1 MTIQIEVSNLGPLRR
16 AKVELTNLT
25 LLVGDNNTGK
35 TFFATVLHRVL
46 NAASS
51 QLRSFRR
58 LRTKMDD
65 DVREWMELRIRQQE
79 GETLPLDLPEMT
91 PTQSI
96 LTWAQEFTTEA
107 LAVFGADVRRGIEY
121 AYGVEAHELRR
132 RTSSRLSRDCYLQI
146 TNTKPQWKVTVR
158 FDSEEI
164 LVESPEPSEWLT
176 LLLDKNRVRREM
188 RFNDRRREHVQPRHF
203 LVEEVLHRLLV
214 GFREPP
220 AHLFPNW
227 PTQTIHLPANRAG
240 IMESYQI
247 LAGAVIQQSAAA
259 GISPIEFDTLPGTS
273 ADFLSYLLSPQDSFQ
288 RRRRGSSKLDLLI
301 QEFEDSLRVEI
312 KLQKR
317 KNAADTIVA
326 VTPEGTFPFSRT
338 SSMFSE
344 LGPVLLVLKEAVG
357 PGAHLTID
365 EPEAHLH
372 PALQREMATFVAN
385 LVLSDVRLVVTTH
398 SEFFVGKINNLLR
411 MSELANRDSS
421 GQDIDAESPALELHR
436 VSALQFSRGDR
447 WCEGKSLSID
457 HIDGVD
463 ESTFTD
469 VMESL
474 YDESAELIN
483 ELI

>member
-1 MTIQIEVSNLGPLRR
+1 MSIQIEVSNLGPLRR

-35 TFFATVLHRVL
+35 TFFATILHRVL
-46 NAASS
+46 KAASS
-51 QLRSFRR
+51 QMRSFRR
-58 LRTKMDD
+58 PRVTIDD
-65 DVREWMELRIRQQE
+65 DVREWIELKIRQHE
-79 GETLPLDLPEMT
+79 EETLPLDPPEIT
-91 PTQSI
+91 PTNSI
-96 LTWAQEFTTEA
+96 LEWAQHFTTEV
-107 LAVFGADVRRGIEY
+107 LTVFGVDVRRAIEY

-132 RTSSRLSRDCYLQI
+132 KTPSRLSRDCYLQI
-146 TNTKPQWKVTVR
+146 INTKPRWTVTVR
-158 FDSEEI
+158 FDSEEVF
-164 LVESPEPSEWLT
+164 VEPPEPTEWLE
-176 LLLDKNRVRREM
+176 LLLDRNRIRREF
-188 RFNDRRREHVQPRHF
+188 RYNNRRREHEPARHF
-203 LVEEVLHRLLV
+203 LVDEVLHRLLV
-214 GFREPP
+214 DFREPP
-220 AHLFPNW
+220 AHLFPGW
-227 PTQTIHLPANRAG
+227 PTQTVHLPANRAG

-288 RRRRGSSKLDLLI
+288 RRRRGSSKLDFLI
-301 QEFEDSLRVEI
+301 QEFEASLRVEI

-372 PALQREMATFVAN
+372 PALQREVATFVAN
-385 LVLSDVRLVVTTH
+385 LVLAGVQLIVTTH
-398 SEFFVGKINNLLR
+398 SEFFVGEINNLIR
-411 MSELANRDSS
+411 MSEIATRSTSSHDS
-421 GQDIDAESPALELHR
+421 DVESPPLALDR
-436 VSALQFSRGDR
+436 VSALRFSRDSR
-447 WCEGKSLSID
+447 WCEGESLSID

-463 ESTFTD
+463 ETTFTE